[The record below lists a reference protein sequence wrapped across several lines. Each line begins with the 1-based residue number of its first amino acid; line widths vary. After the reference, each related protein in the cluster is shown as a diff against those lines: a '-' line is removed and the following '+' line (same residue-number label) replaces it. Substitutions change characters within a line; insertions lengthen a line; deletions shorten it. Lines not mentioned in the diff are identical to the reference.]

1 MNKYLSIVAVVG
13 VFAVA
18 LGAFGAHG
26 LEHHLDA
33 KQIATFKTASMYHYI
48 HLRAMMVIAFQ
59 LKEKNK
65 VLKFSFWAFLIGIA
79 FFSGSLYLLSTKNL
93 IGGDVWNILGPI
105 TPLGGLVFILGWANL
120 IRYKPA

>member
-48 HLRAMMVIAFQ
+48 HLIAMMVIAFQ